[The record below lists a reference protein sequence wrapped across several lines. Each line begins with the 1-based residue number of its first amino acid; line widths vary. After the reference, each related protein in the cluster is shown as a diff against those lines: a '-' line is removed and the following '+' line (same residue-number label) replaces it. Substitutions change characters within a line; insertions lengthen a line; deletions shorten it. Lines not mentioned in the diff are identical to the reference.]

1 MSKLLKILEEEFL
14 NREFM
19 YKSKYGGK
27 VTGIC
32 KNIQIT
38 NSFIFDEKTTTLLE
52 SLGAGNVT
60 ETDEKHK
67 SILYNQPNIR
77 IISENGNL
85 YEFERCY
92 FLIREDETIW

>member
-1 MSKLLKILEEEFL
+1 MSKLLKVLEKEFL

-19 YKSKYGGK
+19 YKSRYGGK

-32 KNIQIT
+32 KSIQIT

-52 SLGAGNVT
+52 ALKEGNIPQ
-60 ETDEKHK
+60 TDKKHK
-67 SILYNQPNIR
+67 STLYSQPDIR
-77 IISENGNL
+77 IISEYGNL

-92 FLIREDETIW
+92 FLMEDKSTIF

>member
-1 MSKLLKILEEEFL
+1 MSKLQKILEEEFL

-19 YKSKYGGK
+19 YKSKYDGK

-32 KNIQIT
+32 KSIQIT

-52 SLGAGNVT
+52 ALKDGIVPQP
-60 ETDEKHK
+60 DKKHK
-67 SILYNQPNIR
+67 STLYSQPDIR
-77 IISENGNL
+77 IISEHGNL

-92 FLIREDETIW
+92 FLMKEDETIW

>member
-1 MSKLLKILEEEFL
+1 MNKLLKILEEEFL

-32 KNIQIT
+32 KSIQIT
-38 NSFIFDEKTTTLLE
+38 NSFVFDEKTTTLLE
-52 SLGAGNVT
+52 ALRSRIT
-60 ETDEKHK
+60 PQTDKKHK
-67 SILYNQPNIR
+67 PVLYNQPDIR

-92 FLIREDETIW
+92 FLMGDDEIIW

>member
-1 MSKLLKILEEEFL
+1 MSKLLKVLEKEFL

-32 KNIQIT
+32 KSIQIT

-52 SLGAGNVT
+52 ALKEGNIPQ
-60 ETDEKHK
+60 TDKKHK
-67 SILYNQPNIR
+67 SILYSQPDIKV
-77 IISENGNL
+77 ISEYGNL

-92 FLIREDETIW
+92 FLMKEDETIW

>member
-32 KNIQIT
+32 KNIQIL
-38 NSFIFDEKTTTLLE
+38 NSFIFDNKTTTLLE
-52 SLGAGNVT
+52 ALKEGNVPQ
-60 ETDEKHK
+60 TDKKHK
-67 SILYNQPNIR
+67 SILYNQPDIK
-77 IISENGNL
+77 IISENGNV

-92 FLIREDETIW
+92 FLMKEDETIW